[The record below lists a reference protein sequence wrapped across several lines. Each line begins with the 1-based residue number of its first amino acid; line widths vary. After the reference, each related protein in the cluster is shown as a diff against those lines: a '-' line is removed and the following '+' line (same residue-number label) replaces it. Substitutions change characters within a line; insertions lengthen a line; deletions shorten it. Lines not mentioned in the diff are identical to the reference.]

1 MSLEINMNLQ
11 DYIIDVPDWPKEGIV
26 FKDIIV
32 GCEARGFIFG
42 SYLAKRMGA
51 GFIPVRKKGKLPP
64 PVISKD
70 YELEYGTDTLEIK
83 PGDGERVIIVDDVYA
98 TGGTAKATRELC
110 KEAGYEVV
118 DEVYLINL
126 SFLNKDKVKS
136 FTEITNYFDEFKS
149 NHETFTE
156 KGNKAAGGRA
166 RKAIGEIKKLVTEY
180 RKESVASTK

>member
-1 MSLEINMNLQ
+1 MNLQ

-26 FKDIIV
+26 FKDITPLLKNANDLNHSTLLMRGLLDKGIGASYIV

-42 SYLAKRMGA
+42 SYLAKRMGV
-51 GFIPVRKKGKLPP
+51 GFVPVRKKGKLPP
-64 PVISKD
+64 PVISRD

-110 KEAGYEVV
+110 VEAGYDVV

-136 FTEITNYFDEFKS
+136 VITY
-149 NHETFTE
+149 
-156 KGNKAAGGRA
+156 
-166 RKAIGEIKKLVTEY
+166 
-180 RKESVASTK
+180 

>member
-1 MSLEINMNLQ
+1 MNLE

-26 FKDIIV
+26 FKDITPLLKDANALNHSTLLMRGLLANQINAGYIV

-42 SYLAKRMGA
+42 SYLAKRMGL

-64 PVISKD
+64 PVISRE

-83 PGDGERVIIVDDVYA
+83 PGEGKVIIVDDVYA
-98 TGGTAKATRELC
+98 TGGTSSATRELC
-110 KEAGYEVV
+110 KEAGYDVI

-136 FTEITNYFDEFKS
+136 VITY
-149 NHETFTE
+149 
-156 KGNKAAGGRA
+156 
-166 RKAIGEIKKLVTEY
+166 
-180 RKESVASTK
+180 

>member
-1 MSLEINMNLQ
+1 MNLE
-11 DYIIDVPDWPKEGIV
+11 DYILDVPDWPKEGIV
-26 FKDIIV
+26 FKDITPLLKDANALNHSTLLMRGLLDSNNFSHIV

-42 SYLAKRMGA
+42 SYLAKRMGL
-51 GFIPVRKKGKLPP
+51 GFVPVRKKGKLPP
-64 PVISKD
+64 PVISRD

-110 KEAGYEVV
+110 EEAGYDVI

-136 FTEITNYFDEFKS
+136 VITY
-149 NHETFTE
+149 
-156 KGNKAAGGRA
+156 
-166 RKAIGEIKKLVTEY
+166 
-180 RKESVASTK
+180 

>member
-1 MSLEINMNLQ
+1 MSLESKMDLK
-11 DYIIDVPDWPKEGIV
+11 DYIVDVPDWPVKDV
-26 FKDIIV
+26 TFKDITPLLKNANALNHSTLLMRGLVKNQTAISYIV

-42 SYLAKRMGA
+42 SYLAKRMGV
-51 GFIPVRKKGKLPP
+51 GFVPVRKKGKLPP
-64 PVISKD
+64 PVISRN

-110 KEAGYEVV
+110 KEAGYEVI

-136 FTEITNYFDEFKS
+136 VITY
-149 NHETFTE
+149 
-156 KGNKAAGGRA
+156 
-166 RKAIGEIKKLVTEY
+166 
-180 RKESVASTK
+180 

>member
-1 MSLEINMNLQ
+1 MSLEIKMNLE

-26 FKDIIV
+26 FKDITPLLKDANALNHSTLLMRGLLANQINASYIV

-42 SYLAKRMGA
+42 SYLAKRMGL

-64 PVISKD
+64 PVISRE

-83 PGDGERVIIVDDVYA
+83 PGVGKVIIVDDVYA
-98 TGGTAKATRELC
+98 TGGTSSATRELC
-110 KEAGYEVV
+110 EEAGYDVI

-136 FTEITNYFDEFKS
+136 VITY
-149 NHETFTE
+149 
-156 KGNKAAGGRA
+156 
-166 RKAIGEIKKLVTEY
+166 
-180 RKESVASTK
+180 

>member
-1 MSLEINMNLQ
+1 MSLENNMNLQ

-26 FKDIIV
+26 FKDITPLLKDANALNHSTLLMRGLLDSDIGASYIV

-42 SYLAKRMGA
+42 SYLAKRMGV
-51 GFIPVRKKGKLPP
+51 GFVPVRKKGKLPP
-64 PVISKD
+64 PVISRD

-110 KEAGYEVV
+110 VEAGYEVI

-136 FTEITNYFDEFKS
+136 VITY
-149 NHETFTE
+149 
-156 KGNKAAGGRA
+156 
-166 RKAIGEIKKLVTEY
+166 
-180 RKESVASTK
+180 